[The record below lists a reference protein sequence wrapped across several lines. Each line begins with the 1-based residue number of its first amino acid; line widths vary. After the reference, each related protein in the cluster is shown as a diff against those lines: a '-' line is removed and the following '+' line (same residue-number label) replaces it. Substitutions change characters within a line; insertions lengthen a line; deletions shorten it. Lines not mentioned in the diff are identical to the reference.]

1 MDFEYAPYNGTD
13 DAKELRLAVLRRA
26 FAKPALIVPP
36 RPPKSQPERVST
48 ELVKV
53 EPATHSTPTHAPW
66 KLLRVITGHEGWVQ
80 SICVEPDNQW
90 FATGSADR
98 TIKVWDLASGKLRL
112 TLTGHIMAVR
122 ALEVSDRMPYL
133 FSAGEDKT
141 VKCWDL
147 ESNRVVRDYHGHLS
161 GVYSLS
167 LHPTLN
173 ILATAGRDS
182 VVRIWD
188 IRTRHE
194 IHVLQGHR
202 GPINSVRCEAVD
214 PQIVSASQDGTVRL
228 WDLAAGKCM
237 ETLTHHTKSVRALQ
251 IHPTEFT
258 FVSAD
263 RDAIKK
269 WQLPAGGFMGDF
281 AGDSAR
287 ITNTLSLNVDNLLFA
302 GADDGTLSFYDYG
315 TMGLA
320 FQMKTT
326 PLPGSIDAEAGI
338 LASAF
343 DKSGIRLF
351 TGEAD
356 KSIKVWGAPS

>member
-1 MDFEYAPYNGTD
+1 MNFEYGPWEETGLGKST
-13 DAKELRLAVLRRA
+13 RLSVLRRTY
-26 FAKPALIVPP
+26 AKPELAVKTLPAA
-36 RPPKSQPERVST
+36 PKSN
-48 ELVKV
+48 
-53 EPATHSTPTHAPW
+53 EPAEGTSAQVGFLAKHDSW

-90 FATGSADR
+90 FATGSADH

-112 TLTGHIMAVR
+112 TLTGHIMGVR

-173 ILATAGRDS
+173 VLVTAGRDS
-182 VVRIWD
+182 VVRVWD

-202 GPINSVRCEAVD
+202 GPINSVQCQAVD
-214 PQIVSASQDGTVRL
+214 PQIVSGSQDSTVRL
-228 WDLAAGKCM
+228 WDLAAGKCV
-237 ETLTHHTKSVRALQ
+237 ETLTHHTKSVRSVL

-258 FVSAD
+258 FMSAD

-269 WQLPAGGFMGDF
+269 WQLPAAAFMGDF
-281 AGDSAR
+281 KADKPR
-287 ITNTLSLNVDNLLFA
+287 ITNTLSLSVDDLLFA
-302 GADDGTLSFYDYG
+302 GGDDGTLNFYDYN
-315 TMGLA
+315 TMEMV
-320 FQMKTT
+320 FQTQTT
-326 PLPGSIDAEAGI
+326 PVPGSIAEESGI
-338 LASAF
+338 LCSSF
-343 DKSGIRLF
+343 DKSGIRLL

-356 KSIKVWGAPS
+356 KSIKVWGPAD